1 MAATKQFLPDLPIGI
16 SNWQVIRD
24 DKMFFVDKTALLG
37 DLVTNQRKIFLSRPR
52 RMGKSLLISS
62 LKNLFT
68 NGDKNFEGTAIYGNW
83 PYSETYPVIH
93 LSFNQVEGIDAQSY
107 AQSLKGAITEAY
119 RAAGFY
125 QVEEYE
131 QEDLTLNRF
140 LNKVGRISDETRL
153 VFLIDEWDYALSSNL
168 NNVTLFNDVLS
179 VLKTFYSWLRG
190 IDSTR
195 FILITGI
202 MRYDSVSLFSGQD
215 IQDISMEPQWSS
227 LLGLTHNELITCYAP
242 YISEAARRLNLSDEQ
257 LIAELKS
264 YYDGFCFDYNA
275 SVHLYC
281 PFAINKFFAPTTA
294 RHSQQLPRFT
304 SYWMTNSNAAQ
315 ALKSYLRSIPFNIS
329 EDYNKLTTE
338 NITLTESECINAVSF
353 SQVKLLPLLAQ
364 AGYLTI
370 KEVISNSAI
379 DNLGIND
386 NKPQFRFGYPN
397 RDVSTEFKT
406 VFNNFI
412 NESINSLENDR
423 ILKAAL
429 LQSLEANK
437 FDQSCDQLN
446 ELISGILFD
455 AFTDA
460 HEAHEA
466 HYRTIFTI
474 WLRDIFKDVREETP
488 NARGR
493 SDIELTTTKGQV
505 IVFELKLLNDL
516 KSEDIDYSS
525 TTTFEAIK
533 DSILEPARM
542 QVLSRGYGVNYHN
555 EGKPVV
561 GVLMAISAKER
572 RIVAWR
578 EFNPDPNIGVREGRA
593 QAINMHNKHLAAQ
606 AIMKT
611 TATI

>member
-1 MAATKQFLPDLPIGI
+1 
-16 SNWQVIRD
+16 
-24 DKMFFVDKTALLG
+24 
-37 DLVTNQRKIFLSRPR
+37 
-52 RMGKSLLISS
+52 
-62 LKNLFT
+62 
-68 NGDKNFEGTAIYGNW
+68 
-83 PYSETYPVIH
+83 
-93 LSFNQVEGIDAQSY
+93 
-107 AQSLKGAITEAY
+107 
-119 RAAGFY
+119 
-125 QVEEYE
+125 
-131 QEDLTLNRF
+131 
-140 LNKVGRISDETRL
+140 
-153 VFLIDEWDYALSSNL
+153 
-168 NNVTLFNDVLS
+168 
-179 VLKTFYSWLRG
+179 
-190 IDSTR
+190 
-195 FILITGI
+195 
-202 MRYDSVSLFSGQD
+202 
-215 IQDISMEPQWSS
+215 
-227 LLGLTHNELITCYAP
+227 
-242 YISEAARRLNLSDEQ
+242 
-257 LIAELKS
+257 
-264 YYDGFCFDYNA
+264 
-275 SVHLYC
+275 
-281 PFAINKFFAPTTA
+281 
-294 RHSQQLPRFT
+294 
-304 SYWMTNSNAAQ
+304 MTNSNAAQ

-338 NITLTESECINAVSF
+338 NITLTESECTNAVSF

-460 HEAHEA
+460 HEAH
-466 HYRTIFTI
+466 YRTIFTI

-533 DSILEPARM
+533 DSIL
-542 QVLSRGYGVNYHN
+542 
-555 EGKPVV
+555 
-561 GVLMAISAKER
+561 
-572 RIVAWR
+572 
-578 EFNPDPNIGVREGRA
+578 
-593 QAINMHNKHLAAQ
+593 
-606 AIMKT
+606 T
-611 TATI
+611 

>member
-1 MAATKQFLPDLPIGI
+1 MTQTKQFLPDLPIGI

-68 NGDKNFEGTAIYGNW
+68 HGDKNFAGTAIYGNW

-93 LSFNQVEGIDAQSY
+93 LSFNQVEGTDAYSY

-125 QVEEYE
+125 QVEEFE
-131 QEDLTLNRF
+131 QEELTLNRF
-140 LNKVGRISDETRL
+140 LNKVGRISSEVRL

-168 NNVTLFNDVLS
+168 NNATLFNEVLS

-202 MRYDSVSLFSGQD
+202 MRYNSVSLFSGQD

-227 LLGLTHNELITCYAP
+227 LLGLTHEELVTCYAP
-242 YISEAARRLNLSDEQ
+242 YIAEAARRLHLSDEQ
-257 LIAELKS
+257 LIAQLKS

-281 PFAINKFFAPTTA
+281 PFAINKFFAPTTSKQ
-294 RHSQQLPRFT
+294 SQQPPRFT
-304 SYWMTNSNAAQ
+304 SYWMTNSNAAE
-315 ALKSYLRSIPFNIS
+315 ALKSYLRSIPFNLS

-338 NITLTESECINAVSF
+338 NVTLTESECTAAVSF

-370 KEVISNSAI
+370 KEVIPAA
-379 DNLGIND
+379 ND
-386 NKPQFRFGYPN
+386 NKPQFRLGYPN
-397 RDVSTEFKT
+397 CDISTEFKT

-412 NESINSLENDR
+412 NESISSLENDR
-423 ILKAAL
+423 VLKAAL
-429 LQSLEANK
+429 FQSLEANK
-437 FDQSCDQLN
+437 FDQCCDLLN

-455 AFTDA
+455 AFTD
-460 HEAHEA
+460 AHEA

-488 NARGR
+488 NAHGR

-516 KSEDIDYSS
+516 KTENIDYSS
-525 TTTFEAIK
+525 DPTFAAIK
-533 DSILEPARM
+533 DSILEPARL
-542 QVLSRGYGVNYHN
+542 QVLTRGYGVNYHN

-561 GVLMAISAKER
+561 GVLIALSAKER

-593 QAINMHNKHLAAQ
+593 QAIHMHNKHLPTQAVPHAA
-606 AIMKT
+606 T
-611 TATI
+611 TL